1 MLLLMLNVFLES
13 SLGYVQTLP
22 DCFFGAIHFRDRR
35 YTASLLYRNRAEITG
50 SHVWTEAL
58 SGMAYVPGQKLSLF
72 AFVLFLSHFFKVHA
86 LNEI

>member
-35 YTASLLYRNRAEITG
+35 YTASLTEIAPK
-50 SHVWTEAL
+50 SSVVMCE
-58 SGMAYVPGQKLSLF
+58 QKLYPVWLMCRRKSYPYLPLCYF
-72 AFVLFLSHFFKVHA
+72 HLIFLKFM
-86 LNEI
+86 L